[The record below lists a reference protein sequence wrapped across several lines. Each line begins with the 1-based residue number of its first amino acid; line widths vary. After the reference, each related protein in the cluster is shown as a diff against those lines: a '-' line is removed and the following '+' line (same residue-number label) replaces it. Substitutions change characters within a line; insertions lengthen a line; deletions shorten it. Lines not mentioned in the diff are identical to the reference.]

1 MTFTLL
7 AADPCT
13 GLLGAAAASRS
24 LAVGNAVIAVD
35 PAVGA
40 VASQAWTNRELR
52 ARMLDAL
59 AGGRGPSEVVALV
72 PQWDDDAERR
82 QVAAMLPSG
91 ESGART
97 GTATSAWA
105 GALVRPGLVVL
116 GNLLTGPEVLR
127 AVADSYGAD
136 VPGAG
141 PVDGAGS
148 VGLLARRIIAAM
160 VAGERAGGDRRGRQ
174 SAAMIVT
181 RCRPQRRFPPELDL
195 DLRVDDDQQ
204 PLQRLAALVETQLRE
219 EEARPAAGSAFERAD
234 GA

>member
-7 AADPCT
+7 VADPGS
-13 GLLGAAAASRS
+13 GLLGAAVASRS

-59 AGGRGPSEVVALV
+59 AEGRSPSEVMTLV

-82 QVAAMLPSG
+82 QVAAMLPTG
-91 ESGART
+91 ESDTRT
-97 GTATSAWA
+97 GNGTSAWA

-127 AVADSYGAD
+127 AVADSYGA
-136 VPGAG
+136 AG
-141 PVDGAGS
+141 SDADAGS
-148 VGLLARRIIAAM
+148 VGLLARRMVAAM
-160 VAGERAGGDRRGRQ
+160 LAGEHAGGDRRGRQ

-181 RCRPQRRFPPELDL
+181 RARSGRRFPPELDL
-195 DLRVDDDQQ
+195 DLRVDDDAQ
-204 PLQRLAALVETQLRE
+204 PLQRLASLVETQLRDE
-219 EEARPAAGSAFERAD
+219 RSRPPAGSAFERAD